1 MHKRRAALPE
11 DHFRVEFSCAS
22 RSDTMQFNVAQL
34 LKEPTGAT
42 RRYELNENLDGLD
55 PELRFLGPLVG
66 AVTLLR
72 TNSGVL
78 VTGELSTATQAT
90 CRRCLD
96 PIAQEVRFQLEESF
110 RPLLEVVTGRYIPPE
125 EFEGEEEDLEDAALI
140 ISERHILDLS
150 EVVRQAI
157 WLGMPMYPG
166 CNWVGAGECPNLA
179 RRLADLGNLE
189 SVEVHYDADRETD
202 GEGRD
207 EEIDP
212 RWAALLKLRKP
223 DNNVDES

>member
-1 MHKRRAALPE
+1 ML
-11 DHFRVEFSCAS
+11 FRS
-22 RSDTMQFNVAQL
+22 
-34 LKEPTGAT
+34 
-42 RRYELNENLDGLD
+42 
-55 PELRFLGPLVG
+55 
-66 AVTLLR
+66 LR

-78 VTGELSTATQAT
+78 ATGELSTAVQAT
-90 CRRCLD
+90 CRRCLE

-140 ISERHILDLS
+140 INERHILDLS

-157 WLGMPMYPG
+157 WLAMPMYPG
-166 CNWVGAGECPNLA
+166 CNWAGAGECPNLA
-179 RRLADLGNLE
+179 RRLAELGELAN
-189 SVEVHYDADRETD
+189 VDVHYDADALEEDAEET
-202 GEGRD
+202 EGGAD
-207 EEIDP
+207 SDAGSDDEIDP

>member
-1 MHKRRAALPE
+1 
-11 DHFRVEFSCAS
+11 
-22 RSDTMQFNVAQL
+22 MQFNVAQL
-34 LKEPTGAT
+34 LKEQTGAT

-55 PELRFLGPLVG
+55 PELKFLGPLVG
-66 AVTLLR
+66 TVTLLR

-78 VTGELSTATQAT
+78 VTGELSTAVQAT
-90 CRRCLD
+90 CRRCLE

-125 EFEGEEEDLEDAALI
+125 EFEGEEEDLEDAALLI
-140 ISERHILDLS
+140 NERHILDLS

-157 WLGMPMYPG
+157 WLAMPMYPG
-166 CNWVGAGECPNLA
+166 CNWAGAGECPNLA
-179 RRLADLGNLE
+179 RRLAELGELAD
-189 SVEVHYDADRETD
+189 VDVHYDADALEEDAEETE
-202 GEGRD
+202 GEAGSD
-207 EEIDP
+207 AGSDDEIDP